1 MFSPGTGVQP
11 LEILRTSPTGLG
23 SHLAPVC
30 EGRHSLSLRKGRLQ
44 MGRVFWPE
52 HQRWMFVFRSKKV
65 KVWFLPESN
74 SEKREVYSRLN
85 RLTRVTDQE
94 RFLPTSSQATAQ
106 GETPER
112 QLLVEKLLQSQ
123 RSDSVRE
130 VSEVQGQ
137 ETRAE
142 SGRVAEADLVH

>member
-1 MFSPGTGVQP
+1 
-11 LEILRTSPTGLG
+11 
-23 SHLAPVC
+23 
-30 EGRHSLSLRKGRLQ
+30 